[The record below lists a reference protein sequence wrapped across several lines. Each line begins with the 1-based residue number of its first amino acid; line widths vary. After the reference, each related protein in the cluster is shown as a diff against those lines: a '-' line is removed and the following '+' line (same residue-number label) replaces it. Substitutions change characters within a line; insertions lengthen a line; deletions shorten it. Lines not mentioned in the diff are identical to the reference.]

1 MDTHAVV
8 EEIIPC
14 VLFVSNLLSVCHSIM
29 CDRDKFLNHVLLSQ
43 KQQHMLLSYFNAINH
58 FITQEV
64 YFSIIA
70 DDFFK
75 A

>member
-8 EEIIPC
+8 EGIILC

-43 KQQHMLLSYFNAINH
+43 KRQHMLLS
-58 FITQEV
+58 QEV